1 MNILKIDERLENIER
16 LLLTNKTV
24 LTFEEGCTYTG
35 FKASYLYKLTSSN
48 KIPYSKPNNGAI
60 FFDKKKL
67 DNWLLSNYQ
76 KSTSESKQEALNY
89 TLKNKR

>member
-1 MNILKIDERLENIER
+1 MNKLKIYESLKNIER
-16 LLLTNKTV
+16 QLLTNKTV

-48 KIPYSKPNNGAI
+48 KVPYSKPNNGAI
-60 FFDKKKL
+60 FFEKDRL
-67 DNWLLSNYQ
+67 DQWLLSNPRT
-76 KSTSESKQEALNY
+76 TSNESKQEALNY